1 MKKLL
6 LSLIFLPLTIAAF
19 GQQQDVLIG
28 NYYYSAPDGIAFIK
42 NHSAAF
48 VIDPDQGVNRHKA
61 LFFDDEGKGFA
72 QAHMGNDYNAC
83 IAAPDDSYHRQIFEL
98 SNNEIIQF
106 EWSRIED
113 YAVGRI
119 IAGTL
124 QEMSFNLSC
133 NWPGFES
140 TYRLTED
147 GIHGSALTGNGVVE
161 WKMKINGK
169 PVMFDGNKVSFMIG
183 DGKNPTYFAAG
194 FGILPELSEVEGLIS
209 EAYSKYESGRPKV
222 SGPSG
227 DVMGAMTNNLN
238 NTRVY
243 SSHDS
248 LLFIPVSRSF
258 GVEHANQAPIF
269 CWDSFFNGLMA
280 TYDNPEMAKATFR
293 AVLSDQLP
301 NGMIRG
307 VKHWSM
313 GPSVGNSQ
321 PPVGSMCI
329 WRSHLLRPE
338 IDFLKEVYPAL
349 KAWNSWWMTNRNS
362 QNNGLLQWG
371 SEDGLLI
378 NAMYETGWDDT
389 PHFYGAEMGGA
400 TMNVYAVDLCS
411 LWAMDSYYLSLIA
424 EAIGNKE
431 DAAIHYA
438 EYVAMKDRINDTL
451 WNEELGIYCSRF
463 IGKDGRP
470 GDFLT
475 KLAPLNF
482 YPMIAGIPDK
492 KQAESMLKIMAD
504 PGQFWGEWIIPTISR
519 KEPEY
524 HRQRYW
530 SGNIWGPSNYL
541 IWMGVK
547 KYASNSFK
555 AEYAQKSVR
564 LFMNNWLGA
573 GYCGEN
579 YFSINGRVCSNPNYT
594 WGALL
599 CLIGIESV
607 VDMDDTG
614 MIIRGPGY
622 NESVYIENIVL
633 NGRGH
638 EISLK
643 YRSRKNQITR

>member
-1 MKKLL
+1 
-6 LSLIFLPLTIAAF
+6 
-19 GQQQDVLIG
+19 
-28 NYYYSAPDGIAFIK
+28 
-42 NHSAAF
+42 
-48 VIDPDQGVNRHKA
+48 
-61 LFFDDEGKGFA
+61 
-72 QAHMGNDYNAC
+72 
-83 IAAPDDSYHRQIFEL
+83 
-98 SNNEIIQF
+98 
-106 EWSRIED
+106 
-113 YAVGRI
+113 
-119 IAGTL
+119 
-124 QEMSFNLSC
+124 
-133 NWPGFES
+133 
-140 TYRLTED
+140 
-147 GIHGSALTGNGVVE
+147 
-161 WKMKINGK
+161 
-169 PVMFDGNKVSFMIG
+169 
-183 DGKNPTYFAAG
+183 
-194 FGILPELSEVEGLIS
+194 
-209 EAYSKYESGRPKV
+209 
-222 SGPSG
+222 
-227 DVMGAMTNNLN
+227 
-238 NTRVY
+238 
-243 SSHDS
+243 
-248 LLFIPVSRSF
+248 
-258 GVEHANQAPIF
+258 
-269 CWDSFFNGLMA
+269 
-280 TYDNPEMAKATFR
+280 
-293 AVLSDQLP
+293 
-301 NGMIRG
+301 
-307 VKHWSM
+307 
-313 GPSVGNSQ
+313 
-321 PPVGSMCI
+321 
-329 WRSHLLRPE
+329 
-338 IDFLKEVYPAL
+338 
-349 KAWNSWWMTNRNS
+349 
-362 QNNGLLQWG
+362 
-371 SEDGLLI
+371 
-378 NAMYETGWDDT
+378 
-389 PHFYGAEMGGA
+389 
-400 TMNVYAVDLCS
+400 
-411 LWAMDSYYLSLIA
+411 MDSYYLSLIA